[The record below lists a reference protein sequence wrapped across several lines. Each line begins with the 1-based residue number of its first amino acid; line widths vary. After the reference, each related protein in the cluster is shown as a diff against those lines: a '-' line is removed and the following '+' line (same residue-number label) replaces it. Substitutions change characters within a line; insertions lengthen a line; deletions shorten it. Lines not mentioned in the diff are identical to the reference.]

1 MLQSQAQP
9 QQAQWTMGSD
19 SSVQA
24 QKRTETITNHHPT
37 SSNHQSQSDSAIYV
51 YIDMCIYIYVC
62 ILYNSFDTC
71 CIVLH
76 HFAVVFNFSVPKN
89 GEERLASR
97 AGHSLPAGLWPPAE
111 WHAAFDFI
119 HGRWRTWIWAIG
131 VLSAAERH
139 LELSTSNAASHPAHA
154 APSAERAAAPSW
166 DNDG

>member
-1 MLQSQAQP
+1 M
-9 QQAQWTMGSD
+9 
-19 SSVQA
+19 V
-24 QKRTETITNHHPT
+24 
-37 SSNHQSQSDSAIYV
+37 
-51 YIDMCIYIYVC
+51 
-62 ILYNSFDTC
+62 
-71 CIVLH
+71 H

-154 APSAERAAAPSW
+154 APSASW
-166 DNDG
+166 DNHG